1 MENASFMKK
10 MLMMVAIAM
19 MTTVVLTSCEK
30 DDDSDDWEPSLP
42 SQRTVMVYM
51 AAKNNLAIAA
61 SNDISE
67 MEEGMVEVPANST
80 VVLFVDTCQGICL
93 GALGTRNR
101 VGCYQRLCTE

>member
-42 SQRTVMVYM
+42 SQRTVMRTIWLLRRVM
-51 AAKNNLAIAA
+51 
-61 SNDISE
+61 ISARWRRAWLKFLPI
-67 MEEGMVEVPANST
+67 V
-80 VVLFVDTCQGICL
+80 
-93 GALGTRNR
+93 R
-101 VGCYQRLCTE
+101 

>member
-1 MENASFMKK
+1 MEKASFMKK

-51 AAKNNLAIAA
+51 AAIM
-61 SNDISE
+61 ISARWRRAWLKFLPI
-67 MEEGMVEVPANST
+67 V
-80 VVLFVDTCQGICL
+80 
-93 GALGTRNR
+93 R
-101 VGCYQRLCTE
+101 

>member
-67 MEEGMVEVPANST
+67 MEEGMVEVPQTIRIPLCRFST
-80 VVLFVDTCQGICL
+80 NTPHHATTLTLRRFVKL
-93 GALGTRNR
+93 
-101 VGCYQRLCTE
+101 